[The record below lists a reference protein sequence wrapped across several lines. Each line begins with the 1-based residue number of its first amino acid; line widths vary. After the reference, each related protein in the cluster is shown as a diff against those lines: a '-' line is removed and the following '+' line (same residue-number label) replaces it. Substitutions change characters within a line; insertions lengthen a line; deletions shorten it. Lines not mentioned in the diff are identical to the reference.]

1 MKVCLAGEGAQ
12 GLTHMQV
19 LRQMKDVEVV
29 TLAGGIAADAA
40 AFAGEWGIPH
50 CSVDLEECLAQ
61 PGIEAVILTS
71 PNQVHCAQV
80 ELSLAMGK
88 HVLVEIPMGLTLA
101 ESRRVVAAE
110 AASGL
115 VCMVC
120 HTNRYNPLFREVHR
134 RVRAGELTLYHIV
147 QQTFFFR
154 RKNENR
160 FGKPR
165 TWVDD
170 LLWHQACHMVDMV
183 YWLLDDPDM
192 KAWGQAGPLHP
203 SLGVPMDIT
212 IALKAKNGC
221 LVSAAQS
228 FNNHGPIQ
236 GNYRFIGE
244 EATLLLEKG
253 RLTDHQGNEIPV
265 PAGDSAVA
273 QDDEFF
279 AAIRQGR
286 KALTSCSVCLPT
298 MEILERIQR
307 AIDANAN
314 A

>member
-1 MKVCLAGEGAQ
+1 MRLCLAGEGAQ

-19 LRQMKDVEVV
+19 LQQIGGVEVV
-29 TLAGGIAADAA
+29 TLAGGVAADAA
-40 AFAGEWGIPH
+40 AFADQWDIPH
-50 CSVDLEECLAQ
+50 WSLDLEECLAR
-61 PGIEAVILTS
+61 PGVEAVILTS

-80 ELSLAMGK
+80 ELALGMGK

-110 AASGL
+110 ERSGR

-134 RVRAGELTLYHIV
+134 RVRAGELTLHHIV

-154 RKNENR
+154 RRNENR

-183 YWLLDDPDM
+183 WWLLDDPHLD
-192 KAWGQAGPLHP
+192 AWGQAGPLHP
-203 SLGVPMDIT
+203 TLGVPMDIS
-212 IALKAKNGC
+212 IGLRARNGC
-221 LVSAAQS
+221 LVTGAQS

-244 EATLLLEKG
+244 QATLLIEKG
-253 RLTDHQGNEIPV
+253 RLTDHEGNPIPV
-265 PAGDSAVA
+265 PEGDSGLA
-273 QDDEFF
+273 QDQEFL
-279 AAIRQGR
+279 AAIREGR
-286 KALTSCSVCLPT
+286 PALTSCSACLPT
-298 MEILERIQR
+298 MEILDRIQR
-307 AIDANAN
+307 AIDSHRSG
-314 A
+314 